1 MDMTKVRIVE
11 LGKDTMLGQTKE
23 GGVIR
28 TELRRWGRWKG
39 QYEGNGR
46 GGGSKKIY

>member
-11 LGKDTMLGQTKE
+11 MGKDTMLGQTKE

-28 TELRRWGRWKG
+28 MQIKEMG
-39 QYEGNGR
+39 
-46 GGGSKKIY
+46 

>member
-11 LGKDTMLGQTKE
+11 MGKDTMLGQTKE

-28 TELRRWGRWKG
+28 TD
-39 QYEGNGR
+39 
-46 GGGSKKIY
+46 